1 MTLNVSNRVSVPLLH
16 RGGFHPSAQPPSQAP
31 VILSH
36 VLDTKQFSL
45 QLSKQFLP
53 YNSRGHTK

>member
-53 YNSRGHTK
+53 YNSREHTK